1 MMDSL
6 TGDLVFVNNMMDL
19 LTGDLVFVNNMMD
32 LLTRDLVV
40 WLLLHS
46 VKQHFLHG
54 NFYYLYCT
62 HMYSKLTAFTTFCN
76 IVCINMFICC
86 LFFMVLYFIL
96 LLIRY
101 IILNQCV
108 WTIPYDTLEKSTRAC
123 EHARKVNLLDPMSY
137 SYMLWTHT

>member
-32 LLTRDLVV
+32 LLTGDLVFVNNMMDLLTGDLVV

-62 HMYSKLTAFTTFCN
+62 H
-76 IVCINMFICC
+76 I
-86 LFFMVLYFIL
+86 
-96 LLIRY
+96 
-101 IILNQCV
+101 
-108 WTIPYDTLEKSTRAC
+108 
-123 EHARKVNLLDPMSY
+123 
-137 SYMLWTHT
+137 

>member
-1 MMDSL
+1 MDSL

-32 LLTRDLVV
+32 LLTGDLVFVNNMMDLLTGDLVV

-76 IVCINMFICC
+76 IVCINILYVYM
-86 LFFMVLYFIL
+86 LFVFYGTLFYF
-96 LLIRY
+96 
-101 IILNQCV
+101 V
-108 WTIPYDTLEKSTRAC
+108 ADTLYHFK
-123 EHARKVNLLDPMSY
+123 PMC
-137 SYMLWTHT
+137 LNHTI